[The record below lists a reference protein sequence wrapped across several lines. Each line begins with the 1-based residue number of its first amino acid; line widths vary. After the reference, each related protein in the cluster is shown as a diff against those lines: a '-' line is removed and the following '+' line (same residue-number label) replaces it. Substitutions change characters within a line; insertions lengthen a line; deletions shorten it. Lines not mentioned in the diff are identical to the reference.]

1 MEKIDISDY
10 IKIKNF
16 SSLMTCK
23 TVRKPKPH
31 SGIYDISSIEDT
43 HPEYIKHYYNKVRK
57 REQNRKKKSQE
68 I

>member
-16 SSLMTCK
+16 SSLMTYK

-31 SGIYDISSIEDT
+31 SGIYDT
-43 HPEYIKHYYNKVRK
+43 YH
-57 REQNRKKKSQE
+57 Q
-68 I
+68 

>member
-16 SSLMTCK
+16 SSLMTYK

-31 SGIYDISSIEDT
+31 SDIYDT
-43 HPEYIKHYYNKVRK
+43 YH
-57 REQNRKKKSQE
+57 Q
-68 I
+68 